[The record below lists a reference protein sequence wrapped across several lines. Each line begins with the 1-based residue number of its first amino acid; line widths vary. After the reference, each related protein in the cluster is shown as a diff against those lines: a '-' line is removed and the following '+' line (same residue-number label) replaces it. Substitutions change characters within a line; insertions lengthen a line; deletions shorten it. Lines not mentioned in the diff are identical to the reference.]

1 MLDEAYVRKDQQ
13 RRDALDWLD
22 AVSSDS
28 EYDIY
33 VRDRVE
39 ASCTWIL
46 EREEYREWKYPTY
59 VGDGPEVLWV
69 YGKAGM
75 GKTFLSARIIEDLKQ
90 TSSLPAVYFFATHED
105 SRKMEPLSILRS
117 WIFQLASTRVCA
129 FEELQKIRRRKDGR
143 KATESDLWSLF
154 SSCLQRIGRCFL
166 LVDGYDEL
174 SNQIIPGR
182 ARVEGAREAFL
193 KDVFQYVHCT
203 KAHIAFISRDEVDI
217 RRQILEA
224 HPKTSVCI
232 HTCCICSEDTA
243 KDILSFSRRVVN
255 DRLKGSEV
263 DFKEEIVEKLSER
276 CQGMFLLVRLCGAT
290 LYPGRNAAQL
300 RDDMSEAPKKLS
312 EAFDRDLR
320 NISNLVERERKRAIE
335 ILRWTL
341 FATRPLSVLELSEAI
356 LIDPENET
364 FNRSDF
370 PDCIDDDYIDFQI
383 LRICGSLIEFRPDES
398 VNGSLRYERGT
409 IHLTHFSIKEFLQSE
424 NTLGIRFDEHENQ
437 GRLATSCLYYLRSQD
452 TEKFYLSE
460 EPKIPHS
467 CSVRD
472 FSLWLQTPYK
482 AFKKVRVFLTY
493 AVLEW
498 LKHIRTY
505 EHLNKQLLPALK
517 VLLSRENETQ
527 FRSWLFCYSAE
538 TETWFWKESRTQSIL
553 PTITS
558 FGLLTGVRY
567 FVEERKTDI
576 DIKYPTGLNALWEAA
591 RDGNA
596 DMVSLLFELFD
607 HSQWRDD
614 KIAFDRVFENAA
626 VNDHAVVFDI
636 FSKQGF
642 NLEDRSYLIWLY
654 GQFNIMRWLLDH
666 GVNPDVIGPGSDSI
680 WDHMTLLQYHTG
692 DYFGSGETKHAKLL
706 LDRRADVNFPR
717 TPPVSKNSQP
727 SGGKGR
733 NLFLYK

>member
-1 MLDEAYVRKDQQ
+1 MRKDQE

-46 EREEYREWKYPTY
+46 EREEYREWKSPTY
-59 VGDGPEVLWV
+59 AADGPEVLWV

-75 GKTFLSARIIEDLKQ
+75 GKTFLSAKIIEDLKQ
-90 TSSLPAVYFFATHED
+90 TSSLPAVFFFATHEN

-129 FEELQKIRRRKDGR
+129 FKELQTIRRGKESR

-154 SSCLQRIGRCFL
+154 SSCLQKIGRCFL

-174 SNQIIPGR
+174 SNEIMPGR
-182 ARVEGAREAFL
+182 ARVEGARETFL
-193 KDVFQYVHCT
+193 KDMFQYVERT
-203 KAHIAFISRDEVDI
+203 KAHITFISRDAVDI

-224 HPKTSVCI
+224 DQNTSVCI
-232 HTCCICSEDTA
+232 RTCCICPEDTA

-263 DFKEEIVEKLSER
+263 DFKEEIVEKLSES

-300 RDDMSEAPKKLS
+300 RKDMSEAPSQLS
-312 EAFDRDLR
+312 EAFNRDLR
-320 NISNLVERERKRAIE
+320 NISNLVERERNRAIE

-356 LIDPENET
+356 LIDTENKT
-364 FNRSDF
+364 LNRSDF
-370 PDCIDDDYIDFQI
+370 PDCINDNYINFQI
-383 LRICGSLIEFRPDES
+383 LRLCGSLIEFRPDES

-424 NTLGIRFDEHENQ
+424 NTLGMRFDENKNQ

-460 EPKIPHS
+460 EPKMPHYPY
-467 CSVRD
+467 CSG
-472 FSLWLQTPYK
+472 FPCAWLTSPYTV
-482 AFKKVRVFLTY
+482 FKKGRVFLTY

-498 LKHIRTY
+498 FKHVRTY

-517 VLLSRENETQ
+517 VLLSKENETQ

-538 TETWFWKESRTQSIL
+538 TVPSHWEESRTQSIL
-553 PTITS
+553 PTITKL
-558 FGLLTGVRY
+558 GLMTGVRY
-567 FVEERKTDI
+567 FVEKRKADL
-576 DIKYPTGLNALWEAA
+576 DSEYPTGLNSLWMAA
-591 RDGNA
+591 SDGNA
-596 DMVSLLFELFD
+596 DMISLFFELFD
-607 HSQWRDD
+607 HEKWQDD
-614 KIAFDRVFENAA
+614 VYGFDQIFQSAA
-626 VNDHAVVFDI
+626 EEDHAVVFDMFI
-636 FSKQGF
+636 KQGF
-642 NLEDRSYLIWLY
+642 DLEDQWFINFQYGGFNLLRSFL
-654 GQFNIMRWLLDH
+654 NH
-666 GVNPDVIGPGSDSI
+666 GGDPNVSGPGGDMI
-680 WDHMTLLQYHTG
+680 WDNMTLLQNLISQNFY
-692 DYFGSGETKHAKLL
+692 ERRLKNVELL
-706 LDRRADVNFPR
+706 LERGAKVNFPH
-717 TPPVSKNSQP
+717 TPPISKKSQH
-727 SGGKGR
+727 SGGEGR
-733 NLFLYK
+733 NVFRCI